1 MNIINIEVKEDLNPE
16 KKLLIMASIPE
27 EDPNPII
34 RMTMAGEIIYS
45 NASGKALSQYW
56 KKAQAI
62 LPSEII
68 HKMKKLPHKNAIL
81 YEESSIDSIHYLLSI
96 SWSESCQQINI
107 YGTDITKFKINQ
119 QDFIQL
125 ARNDGLTQI
134 ANRKYFEEKLTE
146 ALQINSLNNRR
157 IGLVMIDLDNFK
169 MVNDS
174 LGHLTGDRL
183 LQFATKRMLRCLRKG
198 DFIARLGGDEFI
210 VIINNAT
217 VETASVIAEN
227 INQALVK
234 PFEFGGYHV
243 EISCSIGIAL
253 SPETAIVPMELLK
266 HADIAMY
273 EAKKA
278 GKNRAFVFSNAVHRL
293 AYQRDLIIKKD
304 LKYAMSKNEFF
315 LEYQPQF
322 DLKNDQILGFE
333 ALLRWQ
339 HPDKGIILPN
349 EFIPLAEQSG
359 LINNIGQWIIEQ
371 AISDYSSTLFPH
383 FQGNLS
389 INISLPQLT
398 DGRFIDTLTDSLY
411 KNHLSKDNL
420 ILDLSDHILNTHLEA
435 LPKCLDALHAQGIK
449 LSLDNFGSP
458 NIPFTTLLDIPLNY
472 IKFDKN
478 LIENIANPKQQAVLQ
493 GMIAITA
500 KLGMQVI
507 QKGVERREQAEILKS
522 FGCPYAQG
530 KYFCKPLRLPNLL
543 KFLSK

>member
-1 MNIINIEVKEDLNPE
+1 MEDINPE
-16 KKLLIMASIPE
+16 KRLLIMASIPE

-34 RMTMAGEIIYS
+34 RMTMTGAIIYS
-45 NASGKALSQYW
+45 NSSGKALSLYW
-56 KKAQAI
+56 QRMHSL
-62 LPSEII
+62 LPGQII
-68 HKMKKLPHKNAIL
+68 DKMKALPEKNSIL
-81 YEESSIDSIHYLLSI
+81 YEEASIDNVQYLLAI

-107 YGTDITKFKINQ
+107 YGTDITKFKVSQ

-125 ARNDGLTQI
+125 ARYDGLTQI
-134 ANRKYFEEKLTE
+134 ANRKYFEEKLSE
-146 ALQINSLNNRR
+146 SLQINSLNNRR
-157 IGLVMIDLDNFK
+157 IGLIMIDLDNFK
-169 MVNDS
+169 TVNDS

-183 LQFATKRMLRCLRKG
+183 LQFSTKRMLRCLRKG

-210 VIINNAT
+210 IIINNAT
-217 VETASVIAEN
+217 AETASVIAEN
-227 INQALVK
+227 IHRALIK
-234 PFEFGGYHV
+234 PFEFGGYQV
-243 EISCSIGIAL
+243 EISCSIGIAI
-253 SPETAIVPMELLK
+253 SPENDIMPMELLK

-278 GKNRAFVFSNAVHRL
+278 GKNRTFVFSNAIHRL
-293 AYQRDLIIKKD
+293 AYQRDLIIRKD
-304 LKYAMSKNEFF
+304 LKYAMGRNEFY

-322 DLKNDQILGFE
+322 DLKNDSIVGFE
-333 ALLRWQ
+333 ALLRWH

-371 AISDYSSTLFPH
+371 AISDYTSKLFPH

-411 KNHLSKDNL
+411 KYNLDKENL
-420 ILDLSDHILNTHLEA
+420 ILDLSDHILNTHVDSLPGCLAA
-435 LPKCLDALHAQGIK
+435 LRTRGIK

-458 NIPFTTLLDIPLNY
+458 NIPFTTLLDMPLNY
-472 IKFDKN
+472 IKFDSN
-478 LIENIANPKQQAVLQ
+478 LIENLKGPKQRILLE
-493 GMIAITA
+493 GMIEITA

-507 QKGVERREQAEILKS
+507 QKGVEKKEQAEVLKS
-522 FGCPYAQG
+522 FHCPFAQG
-530 KYFCKPLRLPNLL
+530 KYFCKPLRVEALL